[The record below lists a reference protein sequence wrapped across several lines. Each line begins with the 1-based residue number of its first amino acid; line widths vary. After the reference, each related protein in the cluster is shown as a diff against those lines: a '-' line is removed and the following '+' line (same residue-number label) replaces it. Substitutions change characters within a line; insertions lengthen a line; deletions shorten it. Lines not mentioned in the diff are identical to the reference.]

1 MGAEVFTYLHWLPAQ
16 PCADAA
22 QLSGRL
28 LLPDSALHHRY
39 RLFPRVTPTVAPGC
53 CAAPVFGVVAGR
65 EARGPLALS
74 PASPASASRGG
85 RPQHKPLRG
94 GGIYQRG
101 QGKQLGLPLAV
112 AERQKQI
119 NCARPGLL
127 PPLCPAP
134 PYVYRQLCP
143 VFIHRC
149 VKKQR
154 GMLGL
159 SLPSLP
165 IRSAG
170 GHPMPHGPG
179 RILPGPHLAPARLS
193 GRQTHRHVV
202 CTCVPASPCRRTNGS
217 FGFGLIFLKGKAGNE
232 GLSLKPFLAAQRS
245 SPSRPGV
252 ADLKHP
258 QEVDNLFFKR
268 KSS

>member
-39 RLFPRVTPTVAPGC
+39 RLFPGVTPAVAPGC
-53 CAAPVFGVVAGR
+53 CAAPVFGVVAGK
-65 EARGPLALS
+65 EAREPLALS
-74 PASPASASRGG
+74 PVSPAIASRGG
-85 RPQHKPLRG
+85 RPQHKPLRD

-134 PYVYRQLCP
+134 PYVCRQLCP

-149 VKKQR
+149 VKNR
-154 GMLGL
+154 EGCLAYRFPPF
-159 SLPSLP
+159 PSDLRVGIP
-165 IRSAG
+165 CPTVPGASCPVPTWLR
-170 GHPMPHGPG
+170 HG
-179 RILPGPHLAPARLS
+179 
-193 GRQTHRHVV
+193 
-202 CTCVPASPCRRTNGS
+202 
-217 FGFGLIFLKGKAGNE
+217 
-232 GLSLKPFLAAQRS
+232 FLAGKPIAMWFTHVFLLLRAGEQTAALAS
-245 SPSRPGV
+245 V
-252 ADLKHP
+252 
-258 QEVDNLFFKR
+258 
-268 KSS
+268 